1 MPKYIITLSDDAF
14 RISVMAALE
23 AYCVPH
29 GSNKSVNA
37 HTPLETTGAIWGTTQ
52 TDAFGNLIYQVESI
66 DVDTSAEMQS
76 AAVAQKPA
84 AIALK
89 TSFTEKFTPHFKYLG
104 DFHSHPYSEGEV
116 VNGKK
121 LETPQHAE
129 HAKVYRFSGTSSP
142 PTSDYGSVA
151 AMRNMGLEYR
161 VGIVVT
167 LFRMKYAVNHPRR
180 AYLDD
185 RSAIRFTFNGSG
197 LHGAK
202 ETFRIWIKAH
212 VFPDAANT
220 DPVLDKQVV
229 LLCPIAGFFGESKA

>member
-1 MPKYIITLSDDAF
+1 
-14 RISVMAALE
+14 MAALE

-29 GSNKSVNA
+29 GSNNSVNM
-37 HTPLETTGAIWGTTQ
+37 HIPLETTGAIWGTIK
-52 TDAFGNLIYQVESI
+52 TDAFGNLIYQVDTI

-121 LETPQHAE
+121 LATPQHAE
-129 HAKVYRFSGTSSP
+129 QGKVYRFSGTPSP
-142 PTSDYGSVA
+142 STSDYASAA
-151 AMRNMGLEYR
+151 AMRSMGLEYR

-167 LFRMKYAVNHPRR
+167 LFRMKYAVSHPRK

-185 RSAIRFTFNGSG
+185 KSAIRFTFNGLG
-197 LHGAK
+197 LHGTK

-212 VFPDAANT
+212 VFPDAITSPAP
-220 DPVLDKQVV
+220 DSQVV
-229 LLCPIAGFFGESKA
+229 LLCPIAGFFG